1 MAEFAKVKNKSFF
14 LLALILLAP
23 LSPAWSGAWGP
34 VFAVEIRGG
43 TLAEP
48 LTITD
53 PSVIEELSFWVGP
66 GTNFREFMGPV
77 SLERSIVDWDRGE
90 VAARPAGLAAFE
102 VRFLLEPRNDP
113 PAFLVLYEPDPD
125 GGYVYFPAASSHIV
139 THGVTDT
146 WRYASARFDER
157 IGGAIAKILES
168 GGQR

>member
-1 MAEFAKVKNKSFF
+1 MKIAACAL
-14 LLALILLAP
+14 LLAGLLVPDA
-23 LSPAWSGAWGP
+23 SAWSGGWGR
-34 VFAVEIRGG
+34 VFAIEIRGDALSG
-43 TLAEP
+43 PLVLTEP
-48 LTITD
+48 AVVD
-53 PSVIEELSFWVGP
+53 ELSFWVGP
-66 GTNFREFMGPV
+66 GTGFREFMGPV
-77 SLERSIVDWDRGE
+77 HRERSIVDWDRGE

>member
-90 VAARPAGLAAFE
+90 ATDPPDGLATYE
-102 VRFLLEPRNDP
+102 VRFLLEPRDDP
-113 PAFLVLYEPDPD
+113 PVYLVLYAPDPD
-125 GGYVYFPAASSHIV
+125 NDTGYINAPANSSRIV
-139 THGVTDT
+139 THGFSDT
-146 WRYASARFDER
+146 WMYASDRWNER
-157 IGGAIAKILES
+157 VGAAISRQLVPL
-168 GGQR
+168 Q